1 MAQQM
6 QASMMAHI
14 NEHLGFEYRKQ
25 IELQLGFNL
34 PPQKDESGEDVP
46 MNPEV
51 EAKLAPLLAQAAQ
64 RLLQK
69 NSNEMAQQQAQQQM
83 QDPLIQMQMQELQ
96 IKQAEQQRKAQKD
109 QLDAQ
114 LKTQQQQIERQR
126 IEEQAQIERERMDLD
141 KLKTAAEM
149 RDSREK
155 EIMRMSVDAVKQ
167 LSSQHSQKELQR
179 NQPKPPTKGN
189 K

>member
-6 QASMMAHI
+6 QAAMMNHI
-14 NEHLGFEYRKQ
+14 NDHLGMEYRKQ

-34 PPQKDESGEDVP
+34 PAQKDESGEDVHI
-46 MNPEV
+46 NPEV

-64 RLLQK
+64 RLFQK
-69 NSNEMAQQQAQQQM
+69 NANEAAQQQAQQQM

-114 LKTQQQQIERQR
+114 LKAQQLQVEQQR
-126 IEEQAQIERERMDLD
+126 IAEQAKVEREKMNLD
-141 KLKTAAEM
+141 KLKTASEM
-149 RDSREK
+149 RDDREK
-155 EIMRMSVDAVKQ
+155 EMMRMGMDVMKQ
-167 LSSQHSQKELQR
+167 LSTQSHQKEVQR
-179 NQPKPPTKGN
+179 NQPKPPTKG